1 MDMFYTKP
9 KLASIRAPKPAPKP
23 AAKVA
28 PKPAPKPPAKVAPKP
43 APIKTPKRVIV
54 KAPSPVKLPDPIEN
68 KNVSKN
74 STGSVTLGKKKL
86 LIINGAKVSETS

>member
-43 APIKTPKRVIV
+43 A
-54 KAPSPVKLPDPIEN
+54 L
-68 KNVSKN
+68 SKHLN
-74 STGSVTLGKKKL
+74 
-86 LIINGAKVSETS
+86 E